1 MSTRTLK
8 TLAFLFVFA
17 GAQAAPAGEGV
28 KETIEPREAYLLLDQ
43 RLISSADNAVL
54 KLGTVTKHP
63 ANPMFGEDRP
73 WETQMSHMY
82 ASVIFDREEEIYKCW
97 YYSHIKDWGKDVE
110 PGPLAAEERNGRGN
124 CATLYAT
131 SKDGIHW
138 NKPTLEAYLYKGK
151 STNIVNWRDHGSGV
165 FKDPR
170 DPNPERRYKMFCTG
184 RAPGGRVHVAFSPD
198 GIQWTKLVDTR
209 ISTSADTHNNAF
221 WDPRAEEYVG
231 MTRAFSHGKMG
242 YDLDY
247 EKIPWVGGYVVGQRV
262 VARSTSKDFL
272 KWSAPEIVF
281 EYGHDKRQVYAMP
294 CFYTQGLFLGLPV
307 IYDNAGAYREDLAK
321 EKGWSRQDVAP
332 ELESELENAGR
343 TNRMWPGLSWSPDSK
358 DWRWVGQRGEA
369 LIPLSEDRKSI
380 EWGCIF
386 AADAPIVL
394 DDEIRI
400 YYSAQPGKHGWNPGH
415 LCLATLRLDGWAG
428 YEPKDDSKD
437 AFVETRPVLCNGETL
452 SLATDAEK
460 GSIVVTARDAKG
472 NTLAESEPVTGSKPY
487 APVTWKNGLKLSA
500 HQGQRVQ
507 LKFTVNHAKL
517 YSFMFDE

>member
-1 MSTRTLK
+1 
-8 TLAFLFVFA
+8 
-17 GAQAAPAGEGV
+17 
-28 KETIEPREAYLLLDQ
+28 
-43 RLISSADNAVL
+43 
-54 KLGTVTKHP
+54 
-63 ANPMFGEDRP
+63 
-73 WETQMSHMY
+73 
-82 ASVIFDREEEIYKCW
+82 
-97 YYSHIKDWGKDVE
+97 
-110 PGPLAAEERNGRGN
+110 
-124 CATLYAT
+124 
-131 SKDGIHW
+131 
-138 NKPTLEAYLYKGK
+138 
-151 STNIVNWRDHGSGV
+151 
-165 FKDPR
+165 
-170 DPNPERRYKMFCTG
+170 
-184 RAPGGRVHVAFSPD
+184 
-198 GIQWTKLVDTR
+198 
-209 ISTSADTHNNAF
+209 
-221 WDPRAEEYVG
+221 
-231 MTRAFSHGKMG
+231 MG

-294 CFYTQGLFLGLPV
+294 CFYTHGLFLGLPV

-343 TNRMWPGLSWSPDSK
+343 TNRMWPGLSWSPDTK

-400 YYSAQPGKHGWNPGH
+400 YYSGQPGKHGWNPGH

-487 APVTWKNGLKLSA
+487 APVTWKNGFKLSA